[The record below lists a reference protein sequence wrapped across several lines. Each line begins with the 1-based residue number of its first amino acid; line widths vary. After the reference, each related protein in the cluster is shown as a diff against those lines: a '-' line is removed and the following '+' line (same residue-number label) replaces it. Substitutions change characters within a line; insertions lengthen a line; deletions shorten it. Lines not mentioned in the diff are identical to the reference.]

1 MKNKVVFISGGDK
14 GIGSAIV
21 EKMAKDGYQVIST
34 YNVNKKGAKL
44 LENKYQN
51 VEFFQCNV
59 LNYARVKNVIKTILK
74 KYKNVDIV
82 INNLGAFK
90 DRLFVNMAKDD
101 WDNIIDI
108 NLKSLYYFTHA
119 FLEGMV
125 QNNWGRIVNISSI
138 AGQQGGFG
146 KTNYSAAK
154 SGMIGFTKSLSLEV
168 ASKGITVNAIAP
180 GAIDADMFWAIP
192 EKYRKQIIETIP
204 MKRIGRPQEVAELV
218 YFLSGVNAA
227 FITGQVISING
238 GAY

>member
-1 MKNKVVFISGGDK
+1 MKKKVVFVSGGDK
-14 GIGSAIV
+14 GIGLAIV
-21 EKMAKDGYQVIST
+21 EKMAENDYQVIST

-59 LNYARVKNVIKTILK
+59 LNYIRVKNVIRTILK

-82 INNLGAFK
+82 VNNLGAFK
-90 DRLFVNMAKDD
+90 DQSFVKMTKNN

-108 NLKSLYYFTHA
+108 NLKSLYYFTHD
-119 FLEGMV
+119 FLNGMIK
-125 QNNWGRIVNISSI
+125 NNWGRIINISSI
-138 AGQQGGFG
+138 AAQQGGFG

-168 ASKGITVNAIAP
+168 ASKGVTVNAIAP

-192 EKYRKQIIETIP
+192 EKYRKQIVEAIP
-204 MKRIGRPQEVAELV
+204 MKRIGQPQEVAELV
-218 YFLSGVNAA
+218 YFLSGDNAA
-227 FITGQVISING
+227 FITGQMLSING